1 MHLSPK
7 KNLTNYSVVFNSL
20 IVSFLLIAFLPT
32 LITIILGINFLYSTV
47 NQIDMSHKR
56 MLNDIRRE
64 VERSIKDAMNLSS
77 RNANNPLIISY
88 ASADERDYFTEYIIR
103 KQLANSMVG
112 YNTISQC
119 YLYLPQFQIVI
130 TNVNV
135 LEAKTFYN
143 NNYGIDFEDW
153 KKKVESTN
161 TKVKVLRI
169 PNIKET
175 NDAYIINSHVS
186 FNSRTDLPVTAFSE
200 LNYNTLYKN
209 IGEILDNI
217 DGKIMIYNDSGILI
231 DNIGNEKNTWLKS
244 IEENPGN
251 KIISIDNKKFK
262 VFKTYSEIGYFEVL
276 LAIPINYI
284 YDAVAV
290 VGKYILATLIACI
303 VITLFLSFR
312 LARKNYRPIHNI
324 CTLLCSEMSAIA
336 DNEYDAI
343 TQTIQKHM
351 SNADSWKKI
360 FNKNITSFQEMY
372 LEKLLLGKIPFRE
385 SILDSCRLYN
395 INFAHKYFMVILFEL
410 TEESLLFEDDKFNDQ
425 EQHELTKMILKNIVA
440 EMIMTLGTTYIMEV
454 SGKIVAVCNI
464 SDKDYCD
471 IEKNLSIL
479 IEKTQEFV
487 KENFYINF
495 YTILSKIYLGVDKL
509 PDAYREVIKRANEK
523 EDSEKRV
530 VQESVHPECIEQ
542 CIAFIKENYAD
553 NNLSISFIAT
563 ELGLNTSYLSRFFK
577 QQTGI
582 GLLEYL
588 HHYRFSVAKELL
600 EKQPDLVLKD
610 IARQTGFYNV
620 AALIRVFKK
629 IEGQTPGQYREDYL
643 RQSIEKSIS

>member
-1 MHLSPK
+1 
-7 KNLTNYSVVFNSL
+7 
-20 IVSFLLIAFLPT
+20 
-32 LITIILGINFLYSTV
+32 
-47 NQIDMSHKR
+47 
-56 MLNDIRRE
+56 
-64 VERSIKDAMNLSS
+64 
-77 RNANNPLIISY
+77 
-88 ASADERDYFTEYIIR
+88 
-103 KQLANSMVG
+103 
-112 YNTISQC
+112 
-119 YLYLPQFQIVI
+119 
-130 TNVNV
+130 
-135 LEAKTFYN
+135 
-143 NNYGIDFEDW
+143 
-153 KKKVESTN
+153 
-161 TKVKVLRI
+161 
-169 PNIKET
+169 
-175 NDAYIINSHVS
+175 
-186 FNSRTDLPVTAFSE
+186 
-200 LNYNTLYKN
+200 
-209 IGEILDNI
+209 
-217 DGKIMIYNDSGILI
+217 
-231 DNIGNEKNTWLKS
+231 
-244 IEENPGN
+244 
-251 KIISIDNKKFK
+251 
-262 VFKTYSEIGYFEVL
+262 
-276 LAIPINYI
+276 
-284 YDAVAV
+284 
-290 VGKYILATLIACI
+290 
-303 VITLFLSFR
+303 
-312 LARKNYRPIHNI
+312 
-324 CTLLCSEMSAIA
+324 
-336 DNEYDAI
+336 
-343 TQTIQKHM
+343 
-351 SNADSWKKI
+351 
-360 FNKNITSFQEMY
+360 MY

-395 INFAHKYFMVILFEL
+395 LNFTHKYFMVILFEL

-454 SGKIVAVCNI
+454 SGKVVAVCNI

-479 IEKTQEFV
+479 IEKIQEFV